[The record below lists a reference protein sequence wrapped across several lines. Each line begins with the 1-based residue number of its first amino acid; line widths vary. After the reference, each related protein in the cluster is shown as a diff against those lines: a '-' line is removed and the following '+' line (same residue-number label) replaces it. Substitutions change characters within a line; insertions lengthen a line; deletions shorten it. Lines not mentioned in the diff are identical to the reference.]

1 MIKVVAK
8 AKLKQDVHF
17 EEYLELQKKVIEET
31 RKEQGCIS
39 YVLHQDLNDPTIL
52 TMIEEWT
59 DEEAITKHDQ
69 SDHILKMV
77 PELRKMR
84 ESTEVN
90 RYRVLY

>member
-8 AKLKQDVHF
+8 AKLKQDVNI
-17 EEYLELQKKVIEET
+17 EEYLELQKKVIDET

-39 YVLHQDLNDPTIL
+39 YVIHQDINDPAIL

-69 SDHILKMV
+69 SEHVLKMV
-77 PELRKMR
+77 PELRKQR
-84 ESTEVN
+84 ESTEIN